1 MQNTNFSIT
10 TVYKNWLSSVKND
23 KTTETELKSIE
34 NNEKEIT
41 DRFYCDLKFGT
52 GGLRGK
58 LGAGTNR
65 MNVYTVGRATRGLA
79 AYINKTASGNKSVVI
94 AYDSRNMSRKF
105 AFLAADIFSEAG
117 VKAYIFNTIMP
128 TPVLSFAVRY
138 LKTSAGIVITASH
151 NPKKYN
157 R

>member
-52 GGLRGK
+52 G
-58 LGAGTNR
+58 
-65 MNVYTVGRATRGLA
+65 
-79 AYINKTASGNKSVVI
+79 
-94 AYDSRNMSRKF
+94 
-105 AFLAADIFSEAG
+105 
-117 VKAYIFNTIMP
+117 
-128 TPVLSFAVRY
+128 
-138 LKTSAGIVITASH
+138 
-151 NPKKYN
+151 
-157 R
+157 